1 MKTIMEIAFFST
13 KSYDQVF
20 FERANKDYPF
30 DLKFFKEPL
39 TKETAYLATGSF
51 AVCAF
56 VNDDL
61 CKSTLE
67 ELKKLN
73 IKTIA
78 LRCTGFNNLD
88 LKAAFEMEFKVVNV
102 PHYSPHAVAEHAVA
116 LMLALNRKIP
126 KAYIRSKEGNFS
138 LDSLLGFD
146 MNEKIVGVIGSG
158 SIGKVLVKI
167 LLGFECKVLCYDP
180 KPDQSLNVSYTS
192 LENIFKEADIISL
205 HCPLNPNTYH
215 LINETSIKM
224 MKDHVMIIN
233 TGRGG
238 LIDTKAVIEG
248 LKNEKIGYLGI
259 DVYEEEANLFFEDK
273 SDRVL
278 LDDLLVRLLMMP
290 NVIVTSH
297 MGFFTD
303 KAMNTIAQTTLLNL
317 YDLKTKNR
325 SNNMVIFCEC

>member
-1 MKTIMEIAFFST
+1 MKIAFFST
-13 KSYDQVF
+13 KPYDQLF
-20 FERANKDYPF
+20 FEKANKEF
-30 DLKFFKEPL
+30 SLDLKFFKEPL
-39 TKETAYLATGSF
+39 TKNTAHLAKESF

-73 IKTIA
+73 IQTIA

-88 LKAAFEMEFKVVNV
+88 LKAAFEMGFKVVNV

-146 MNEKIVGVIGSG
+146 MNEKTVGVIGTG

-167 LLGFECKVLCYDP
+167 LQGFECKILCYDP
-180 KPDQSLNVSYTS
+180 KPDTKLNVDYTG
-192 LENIFKEADIISL
+192 LEDIFKKADIISL

-215 LINETSIKM
+215 LINENSIKL

-238 LIDTKAVIEG
+238 LIDTKAVIDG
-248 LKNEKIGYLGI
+248 LKEEKIGYLGL

-278 LDDLLVRLLMMP
+278 LDDLLARLLMMP

-303 KAMNTIAQTTLLNL
+303 NAMQTIAQTTLSNL
-317 YDLKTKNR
+317 HDLKTKNR
-325 SNNMVIFCEC
+325 SNNMVIYCEC

>member
-1 MKTIMEIAFFST
+1 MKIAFFNT
-13 KSYDQVF
+13 KPYDITF
-20 FERANKDYPF
+20 FEKANKNFSF

-39 TKETAYLATGSF
+39 TKDTAHLAAGSF
-51 AVCAF
+51 AACAF

-73 IKTIA
+73 IQNIA

-88 LKAAFEMEFKVVNV
+88 LKAALEMDFKVVNV
-102 PHYSPHAVAEHAVA
+102 PHYSPNAVAEHAVA
-116 LMLALNRKIP
+116 LMLSLNRKIP

-146 MNEKIVGVIGSG
+146 MNEKIVGVIGTG
-158 SIGKVLVKI
+158 SIGKILVKI
-167 LLGFECKVLCYDP
+167 LLGFGCKILCYDP
-180 KPDQSLNVSYTS
+180 YPDQNLNGVYTT

-205 HCPLNPNTYH
+205 HCPLTPITYH
-215 LINETSIKM
+215 LINENTIKM
-224 MKDHVMIIN
+224 MKDNVMIIN

-238 LIDTKAVIEG
+238 LIDTEAVISG
-248 LKNEKIGYLGI
+248 LKNEKIGYLGL

-273 SDRVL
+273 SDRIL
-278 LDDLLVRLLMMP
+278 LDDLLARLLMMP
-290 NVIVTSH
+290 NVIITSH

-303 KAMNTIAQTTLLNL
+303 KAMRTISQTTLSNL
-317 YDLKTKNR
+317 HDLKTKN
-325 SNNMVIFCEC
+325 SSSNMVIYCEC